1 MPKRK
6 YTKRQKRVVWN
17 HQEEVDQDL
26 EVDQGLGDRSRAR
39 SRSRASSRSRQSP
52 RTPINEEL
60 FQHVD
65 PIAMNVYR
73 NTQAIQ
79 KIMKDLNIIKR
90 ALNIPEQGPERPIV
104 VPQEVD
110 G

>member
-1 MPKRK
+1 MPKKK
-6 YTKRQKRVVWN
+6 YTKKQKGGMESSRRSRSRT
-17 HQEEVDQDL
+17 
-26 EVDQGLGDRSRAR
+26 GSRSRAR
-39 SRSRASSRSRQSP
+39 SRSRAGSRSRASSRGRP
-52 RTPINEEL
+52 RNPIDQEL

-79 KIMKDLNIIKR
+79 KIMKELNYIKR
-90 ALNIPEQGPERPIV
+90 ALNIPEQGSERPDV

>member
-6 YTKRQKRVVWN
+6 YTKKQKGGMESLR
-17 HQEEVDQDL
+17 
-26 EVDQGLGDRSRAR
+26 RSRSRSESRARSRRRPRAR
-39 SRSRASSRSRQSP
+39 SRSRAPSRGRA
-52 RTPINEEL
+52 RNPIDQDL

-79 KIMKDLNIIKR
+79 KIMKDLNRIKE
-90 ALNIPEQGPERPIV
+90 ALNIQEPYPELPDV

>member
-6 YTKRQKRVVWN
+6 YSKRQKGGMNSSRSRSRPRSHSRARSN
-17 HQEEVDQDL
+17 
-26 EVDQGLGDRSRAR
+26 SRAR
-39 SRSRASSRSRQSP
+39 SRSRAPSRGRA
-52 RTPINEEL
+52 RNPIDQEL

-79 KIMKDLNIIKR
+79 KIMKDINRIKE
-90 ALNIPEQGPERPIV
+90 ALNISEPPPELQDV

>member
-6 YTKRQKRVVWN
+6 HTKKQKGGMESSRRS
-17 HQEEVDQDL
+17 
-26 EVDQGLGDRSRAR
+26 RSRAR
-39 SRSRASSRSRQSP
+39 SRSRPRSRTRAPNRSRQSP
-52 RTPINEEL
+52 RNPINEEL

-73 NTQAIQ
+73 NTQEIQ
-79 KIMKDLNIIKR
+79 KIMKELNRIKR
-90 ALNIPEQGPERPIV
+90 ALNIPEQPAETQNV

>member
-1 MPKRK
+1 MPKKK
-6 YTKRQKRVVWN
+6 YTKKQKGGMESSRRSRSRS
-17 HQEEVDQDL
+17 
-26 EVDQGLGDRSRAR
+26 GSRAR
-39 SRSRASSRSRQSP
+39 SRSRPRARSRSRAPS
-52 RTPINEEL
+52 RGRARNPIDQDL

-79 KIMKDLNIIKR
+79 KIIKDLNIIKR
-90 ALNIPEQGPERPIV
+90 ALNIPEQGPERPDV

>member
-1 MPKRK
+1 MPKRN
-6 YTKRQKRVVWN
+6 YTKKQKGGMESLRRSRSRS
-17 HQEEVDQDL
+17 
-26 EVDQGLGDRSRAR
+26 GSRAR
-39 SRSRASSRSRQSP
+39 SRSRPRARSRSRSRAP
-52 RTPINEEL
+52 SRGRARNPIDQDL

-79 KIMKDLNIIKR
+79 KIMKDLNRIKE
-90 ALNIPEQGPERPIV
+90 ALNIQEPSPELLDV

>member
-1 MPKRK
+1 MKRK
-6 YTKRQKRVVWN
+6 YTKKQKGGMESLRRSRSRS
-17 HQEEVDQDL
+17 
-26 EVDQGLGDRSRAR
+26 GSRAR
-39 SRSRASSRSRQSP
+39 SRSRPRARSRSRGG
-52 RTPINEEL
+52 RARNPIDQDL

-79 KIMKDLNIIKR
+79 KIMKDLNRIKE
-90 ALNIPEQGPERPIV
+90 ALNIQEPSPELADV

>member
-1 MPKRK
+1 MPKKK
-6 YTKRQKRVVWN
+6 YTKKQKGGMESSRRSRSRS
-17 HQEEVDQDL
+17 
-26 EVDQGLGDRSRAR
+26 GSRAR
-39 SRSRASSRSRQSP
+39 SRSRPRARSRSRAPS
-52 RTPINEEL
+52 RGRARNPIDQDL

-79 KIMKDLNIIKR
+79 KIMKDLNRIKE
-90 ALNIPEQGPERPIV
+90 ALNIPQEPPERPDV

>member
-6 YTKRQKRVVWN
+6 YTKRQKGGMESSRRT
-17 HQEEVDQDL
+17 
-26 EVDQGLGDRSRAR
+26 RSRPRSRSRARSRSSAR
-39 SRSRASSRSRQSP
+39 SRSRASSRDRQSP

-90 ALNIPEQGPERPIV
+90 ALNIPEQGPERPIA

>member
-6 YTKRQKRVVWN
+6 YTKKQRGGMETLRRSRSRS
-17 HQEEVDQDL
+17 
-26 EVDQGLGDRSRAR
+26 GSRAR
-39 SRSRASSRSRQSP
+39 SRSRPRARSRSRAPS
-52 RTPINEEL
+52 RGRARNPIDQDL

-79 KIMKDLNIIKR
+79 KIMKDLNLIKE
-90 ALNIPEQGPERPIV
+90 ALNIQEPSPELPDV

>member
-6 YTKRQKRVVWN
+6 YTKRQKGGMNSSSRSRSRARSRS
-17 HQEEVDQDL
+17 
-26 EVDQGLGDRSRAR
+26 GDRSRSRAR
-39 SRSRASSRSRQSP
+39 SRSRQPPRS
-52 RTPINEEL
+52 PIDENL

-65 PIAMNVYR
+65 PIAMNVFR

-79 KIMKDLNIIKR
+79 KIMVELDYIKR
-90 ALNIPEQGPERPIV
+90 VLNVPAPITGQNV
-104 VPQEVD
+104 EPQEVD

>member
-1 MPKRK
+1 MSKRN
-6 YTKRQKRVVWN
+6 YTKKQKGGMESLRRSRSRS
-17 HQEEVDQDL
+17 
-26 EVDQGLGDRSRAR
+26 GSRAR
-39 SRSRASSRSRQSP
+39 SRSRPRARSRSRGG
-52 RTPINEEL
+52 RARNPIDQDL

-79 KIMKDLNIIKR
+79 KIMKDLNRIKE
-90 ALNIPEQGPERPIV
+90 ALNIQEPSPELPDV